1 ISPSLSSDARS
12 LSMNAPPASLDR
24 FLQVQ
29 ERDYA
34 QALAELKAG
43 QKRSHWIWYVLPQ
56 LRGLG
61 RSPLAHEYGIAD
73 RREAL
78 AYIAHP
84 VLGPRLV
91 ECVNAVLARSERSAV
106 QILGPV
112 DALKFRSCLTL
123 FGEVAPGEACFAQ
136 ALRVFYLGERDLAT

>member
-1 ISPSLSSDARS
+1 MSGRTEGEGLE
-12 LSMNAPPASLDR
+12 R
-24 FLQVQ
+24 FLQAQ
-29 ERDYA
+29 ARDYA

-61 RSPLAHEYGIAD
+61 RSEMARHYSISD
-73 RREAL
+73 RAEAQ

-84 VLGPRLV
+84 VLGARLV
-91 ECVNAVLARSERSAV
+91 ECVGAVLTHPDRSAEE
-106 QILGPV
+106 ILGAV

-123 FGEVAPGEACFAQ
+123 FHEVAPGEACFAE
-136 ALRVFYLGERDLAT
+136 ALRVFYRGERDSQTLRLLAGFGATG